1 MIIGIWSLLTMS
13 EHNLTYR
20 TVNFAVKRIVRVW
33 CRVDDSQFD
42 KIPEK
47 GPYIMAVNH
56 INFMEIPVMYTH
68 LVPRQITGFVKAES
82 FDRTAYGWLFKMW
95 HGIPVQRGEA
105 DMSAMRAGIEWLNAG
120 KILVIAPEGTRTG
133 DGRLIEGHPGIVIVA
148 LKARVPIL
156 PVVYYGHENLWHNV
170 KRLRRTGFQVNVGRP
185 FYLDPGG
192 ARVTK
197 GMRRQM
203 ADEIMYQIA
212 GLLPEKYR
220 GHYADM
226 SKATETYLQF

>member
-1 MIIGIWSLLTMS
+1 MS
-13 EHNLTYR
+13 EQRFTYR
-20 TVNFAVKRIVRVW
+20 AVNFTFKRIVRAC
-33 CRVDDSQFD
+33 CRVDDSQWD

-68 LVPRQITGFVKAES
+68 LVPRPMTGFVKAES

-95 HGIPVQRGEA
+95 NGIPVQRGEA
-105 DMSAMRAGIEWLNAG
+105 DMSAMRAGIEVLRVG

-156 PVVYYGHENLWHNV
+156 PVVYYGHEELWHNV
-170 KRLRRTGFQVNVGRP
+170 KRLRRTDFHVRVGRP

-197 GMRRQM
+197 AVRRQM
-203 ADEIMYQIA
+203 ADEIMYQLA
-212 GLLPEKYR
+212 RLLPEKNR

-226 SKATETYLQF
+226 SKATERYLQF